1 MDIKKITELPQDNP
15 YLDWM
20 LESWRVG
27 NNIIKFHD
35 EGVTICHHTHYTLP
49 PEIDTLEEARE
60 LVDFLD
66 EQLRARGA

>member
-20 LESWRVG
+20 VGMWRVG
-27 NNIIKFHD
+27 KNLVGFED
-35 EGVTICHHTHYTLP
+35 EGVVICGGTHYTLP

-66 EQLRARGA
+66 AQLRALGT